1 MGLKK
6 ITFIVSL
13 ETSHTVNLCSESD
26 LRYTTSPI
34 LNSFI
39 TCRIKNLSVKVV
51 TSNEITNKNYLL
63 NSKHYAIIV

>member
-26 LRYTTSPI
+26 FRYTTSPI

-39 TCRIKNLSVKVV
+39 ICGIKNSSVKVV
-51 TSNEITNKNYLL
+51 TSNEITNKSDLQ
-63 NSKHYAIIV
+63 NSKHYAII